1 MIDMLIE
8 ELVKGI
14 TEAEVQE
21 KDSQADY
28 EKATKDATAK
38 RTADAKAIA
47 EKEGVKADLEAMLH
61 KHGHAVVAKSKQ
73 VETLKDYIKEM
84 HSECDWLE
92 ANYEV
97 RKTARA
103 SEKESLMNAKA

>member
-21 KDSQADY
+21 KNSQADY
-28 EKATKDATAK
+28 EKSTKDATAK

-47 EKEGVKADLEAMLH
+47 EKEGVKADLEARLH
-61 KHGHAVVAKSKQ
+61 KLGHEITAKEKESA
-73 VETLKDYIKEM
+73 TLANYIKTL
-84 HSECDWLE
+84 HAECDWLV

-97 RKTARA
+97 RKEARA
-103 SEKESLMNAKA
+103 NEAES